1 MAGRISPAANPR
13 ESHRPPGDPAPPG
26 KRAPRGGVS
35 WDGLLPLIIVG
46 LLAGATFWLEQ
57 ATRPTAAVSD
67 VNTRHDPDYI
77 IENFSVRRFDPAGAL
92 QHTLHAASMRHYPDD
107 DSTVIQS
114 PQLTW
119 HRQPPTLI
127 TAREA
132 RLDSAGKHVQLI
144 GDVRVTRGGLGDKP
158 ATVLTTAHLD
168 VFPDDEL
175 ATSKVPVVIAQGRS
189 NISGGG
195 LSANNKTS
203 IYVLAGPVYGIFDRA
218 PGRAV
223 DAAPARAVSKPKP
236 NSQSKPQPQ
245 PKR

>member
-1 MAGRISPAANPR
+1 MSSHARSPAAT
-13 ESHRPPGDPAPPG
+13 
-26 KRAPRGGVS
+26 
-35 WDGLLPLIIVG
+35 LFPLVIVG
-46 LLAGATFWLEQ
+46 LLAGMTFWLDQ
-57 ATRPTAAVSD
+57 ATRPPAATSD
-67 VNTRHDPDYI
+67 GKSRHDPDYI

-92 QHTLHAASMRHYPDD
+92 QHTLHAASMHHYPDD

-114 PQLTW
+114 PQITW

-144 GDVRVTRGGLGDKP
+144 GDVRVTRGGVGDKP
-158 ATVLTTAHLD
+158 ATVLTTARLD

-175 ATSKVPVVIAQGRS
+175 ATSNAPVTIDQGRS

-203 IYVLAGPVYGIFDRA
+203 IYVLEGPVYGIFDRA
-218 PGRAV
+218 AGRAPDV
-223 DAAPARAVSKPKP
+223 AIAKPKP
-236 NSQSKPQPQ
+236 KPQPKPQPQ

>member
-1 MAGRISPAANPR
+1 MPGRISPAANPR
-13 ESHRPPGDPAPPG
+13 ESHRATPSDSFPPGG
-26 KRAPRGGVS
+26 RAPRNGVS
-35 WDGLLPLIIVG
+35 GWGLFPLIIVG

-57 ATRPTAAVSD
+57 AARPTTSLSD
-67 VNTRHDPDYI
+67 GNSQHDPDYI
-77 IENFSVRRFDPAGAL
+77 IENFSVRRFDPEGAL
-92 QHTLHAASMRHYPDD
+92 QHTLHAASMHHYPDD

-132 RLDSAGKHVQLI
+132 HLDSAGKHVQLI
-144 GDVRVTRGGLGDKP
+144 GDVRVTRSSLGDKP

-175 ATSKVPVVIAQGRS
+175 ATSNVPVAIAQGRS
-189 NISGGG
+189 NIRGGG

-218 PGRAV
+218 PRRSAG
-223 DAAPARAVSKPKP
+223 AAPA
-236 NSQSKPQPQ
+236 PQPQ